1 MRVIKMPLETG
12 LNTFPTTS
20 SQLKLQH
27 IDYQHNL
34 LYGWFSET
42 QTQEPDSHQVYVAL
56 TGETLNPEFNYIT
69 STQLHESGGY
79 FMVHAFD

>member
-12 LNTFPTTS
+12 LNTFPTTNS
-20 SQLKLQH
+20 ELKLQH
-27 IDYQHNL
+27 INYQHKL

-42 QTQEPDSHQVYVAL
+42 QTDTKDSYQVYVAL
-56 TGETLNPEFNYIT
+56 TGETLNPEFNYVA
-69 STQLHESGGY
+69 STQLHEAGGY